1 MADDQISDEAP
12 LLCNESIQRHDDINK
27 KFNSKNAKKIA
38 LCFVFWFIVIHSCIH
53 LFYARDSCKW
63 LLSDGRYKGDMGW
76 QPYGC
81 MMHEYSELDC
91 SRCLKY
97 LAFRGSHNQFNFI
110 GDSRILDMYNAL
122 IHTIEPKAQ
131 LVKSSKLTPSH
142 YSDFD
147 HPFHDSRL
155 KLDVNFFGSPYVD
168 PMVKYFKKLKDVND
182 KPRVIVAGSAIWPII
197 QSNGSLNG
205 IQDYIAN
212 ITLLI
217 KPINDISSKS
227 IVLWV
232 LQEPVDENKLDNSMS
247 MVTNNLIDLYNE
259 AAMDV
264 LSKSSAEMWWSSRLV
279 SQGEMSDS
287 LDGIHSSNASLRLR
301 AQILLNLYCNDHM
314 NFNDG
319 TCCSSTE
326 PYTSLQGYM
335 LVFFIICIFIGIL
348 MAIRYRQNRLS
359 KNEPCYVVMI
369 SLAKLGVI
377 MIYFYL
383 CDRTNFF
390 MKENKYYSD
399 ASFWLPI
406 GYVFVL
412 GLFFTEESRYT
423 KVLHRDQTD
432 EWKGWM
438 QLIILIYNL
447 TGASIK
453 TSIANHVQILISA
466 YLFLTG
472 YGHFYYMWHRS
483 DAGLTRYFQILFR
496 LNMLTVVLCVCMNR
510 PYQFYYYIPLVS
522 FWFTILYL
530 LLICPPRVTAASSE
544 IRPAQY
550 LYIILKILAL
560 FIFITILYMSEVFF
574 DKIFLTRP
582 WKALFVTTDD
592 DIHEWWYRWK
602 LNRFSVVNG
611 VILSFIIILA
621 QRYNLI
627 DDNNHSNLVLPRLAV
642 FSSFVAFIGLIAS
655 TVYNIL
661 CQNKI
666 ECYELLSYT
675 SVIPIISYIILRNVS
690 GVLRTRFSSLFAWF
704 GRISLELMVCQCHI
718 WLAAD
723 THGVLVLLPGYPVL
737 NGLIVSFI
745 FICICHELHDI
756 TTKLT
761 PYAVPSD
768 HKDLFRNLICFIL
781 LLIPLGAN
789 DGMF

>member
-1 MADDQISDEAP
+1 MNIV
-12 LLCNESIQRHDDINK
+12 NYFHD
-27 KFNSKNAKKIA
+27 S
-38 LCFVFWFIVIHSCIH
+38 
-53 LFYARDSCKW
+53 
-63 LLSDGRYKGDMGW
+63 
-76 QPYGC
+76 
-81 MMHEYSELDC
+81 
-91 SRCLKY
+91 
-97 LAFRGSHNQFNFI
+97 NQSF
-110 GDSRILDMYNAL
+110 
-122 IHTIEPKAQ
+122 P
-131 LVKSSKLTPSH
+131 
-142 YSDFD
+142 
-147 HPFHDSRL
+147 DSRL
-155 KLDVNFFGSPYVD
+155 KLYVNFVWSPFVLD
-168 PMVKYFKKLKDVND
+168 SMVQVFKKLKDVND
-182 KPRVIVAGSAIWPII
+182 KPQVIVAGSAIWPII

-212 ITLLI
+212 LTQLI
-217 KPINDISSKS
+217 QPINDISSKS
-227 IVLWV
+227 TVLWV
-232 LQEPVDENKLDNSMS
+232 LQEPVEESKLDNSLS

-279 SQGEMSDS
+279 SQGEMNDS
-287 LDGIHSSNASLRLR
+287 PDGLHSSNASLRLR

-326 PYTSLQGYM
+326 PYTSLQSYM
-335 LVFFIICIFIGIL
+335 LLFFIICILIGIL
-348 MAIRYRQNRLS
+348 MAVRYQQNRLS
-359 KNEPCYVVMI
+359 KNEPSYVVMV
-369 SLAKLGVI
+369 SLAKLGLI
-377 MIYFYL
+377 MIYFYI

-399 ASFWLPI
+399 ASFWLPV

-447 TGASIK
+447 TGASLK
-453 TSIANHVQILISA
+453 VSIANHVQILIAA

-472 YGHFYYMWHRS
+472 YGHFYYLWHRS
-483 DAGLTRYFQILFR
+483 DSGLTRYFQILFR
-496 LNMLTVVLCVCMNR
+496 LNMLTVVLCMCMNR
-510 PYQFYYYIPLVS
+510 PYQFYFYIPLVS
-522 FWFTILYL
+522 FWFTVLYL
-530 LLICPPRVTAASSE
+530 LLICPPRVTASSSE

-602 LNRFSVVNG
+602 LNRFSVVYG
-611 VILSFIIILA
+611 VIFSFAIILA

-627 DDNNHSNLVLPRLAV
+627 DDNNHSNLISPRLAV
-642 FSSFVAFIGLIAS
+642 FSSFLAFIGLIAS

-661 CQNKI
+661 CQNKT
-666 ECYELLSYT
+666 ECYELLSYI
-675 SVIPIISYIILRNVS
+675 SVIPIVGYIILRNIS

-745 FICICHELHDI
+745 FICICHELHEI
-756 TTKLT
+756 TIKLT